1 MYPVYDTVEQGQ
13 EVVMLLVGLLEYE
26 CILEAGRNISLLHL
40 GCFLTKTP
48 VGPLD
53 ENPTSTV

>member
-1 MYPVYDTVEQGQ
+1 
-13 EVVMLLVGLLEYE
+13 MLLVELVEYE
-26 CILEAGRNISLLHL
+26 YILVAGRNIYLLHL

-53 ENPTSTV
+53 ENPTSL